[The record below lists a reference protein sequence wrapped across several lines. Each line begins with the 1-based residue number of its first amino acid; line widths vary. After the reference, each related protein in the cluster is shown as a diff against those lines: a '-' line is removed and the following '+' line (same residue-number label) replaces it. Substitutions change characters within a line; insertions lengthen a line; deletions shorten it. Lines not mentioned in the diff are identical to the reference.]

1 MRFDRRT
8 PKEREEASEWWYGY
22 LSAMAAL
29 FCYFFAGMFLVA
41 AIMDEPTLRIWDRMM
56 FGLLGVVLFFVGRY
70 LWINQ
75 DTWDRD

>member
-1 MRFDRRT
+1 
-8 PKEREEASEWWYGY
+8 
-22 LSAMAAL
+22 MAAL